1 MSFAPALPL
10 TGYAGWAFL
19 KRTMVAQTKAFDADP
34 VNKREEAYFREK
46 IGSVKTAEQL
56 VGDRRLLRI
65 ALGAFGL
72 EGDINNRYFIR
83 KVLEDGTLST
93 GALSSKLADKQYE
106 KLSATF
112 GFGDFSTPS
121 TQLSDFADK
130 ILSAYKNHGFEVA
143 VGEQNSDLRLAL
155 NASRELPVLAAKT
168 TASADTKW
176 YTILGNA
183 PLRSVFQ
190 KALGLPT
197 SFAALDLDKQLVM
210 IKAKAESQL
219 GSSDVAQFADAA
231 KVEGLVKRYLLRSE
245 VDSALTATSSSAT
258 ALSLVSQLNS
268 RMRASR
274 SG

>member
-1 MSFAPALPL
+1 MSFVPALPL

-19 KRTMVAQTKAFDADP
+19 KRTMTAQTKAFEADP
-34 VNKREEAYFREK
+34 VNARDEAYFREK

-56 VGDRRLLRI
+56 VGDRRLLKI

-83 KVLEDGTLST
+83 KVLEDGTLNT

-106 KLSATF
+106 RLSAAF

-121 TQLSDFADK
+121 
-130 ILSAYKNHGFEVA
+130 LSAYKSHSFEVA
-143 VGEQNSDLRLAL
+143 VGEQNSELRLAL

-197 SFAALDLDKQLVM
+197 SFAALDLEQQLVM

-219 GSSDVAQFADAA
+219 GSSDVAQFSDAT

-245 VDSALTATSSSAT
+245 VDNALTATSSSAT
-258 ALSLVSQLNS
+258 
-268 RMRASR
+268 
-274 SG
+274 